1 MLLIVGLGNPGRE
14 YAGHRHNVG
23 AMAINAI
30 HRRHHFPP
38 WKKRFQ
44 AETAEGL
51 LGGHKTLLLK
61 PTTFMNESGR
71 AVGEAARFY
80 KIDPTNVVVMHDELD
95 LARAKIRIK
104 SGGGGAGHNGL
115 RSVSAHIGNNYRR
128 IRIGIGHPGRRD
140 LVTRHVLRDF
150 AKSDREWL
158 DPMLNAIADNAELL
172 ADGRDELMAT
182 RLALAAAPDHSA
194 ISAKGADKKKPIVAK
209 TKEQKSESK
218 SEPNS
223 TSNADPDPEPN
234 RGPFSGLRRWFGS
247 S

>member
-1 MLLIVGLGNPGRE
+1 MILIVGLGNPGRE
-14 YAGHRHNVG
+14 FASHRHNVG
-23 AMAINAI
+23 AMAIDAI
-30 HRRHHFPP
+30 HHRHHFPP

-51 LGGHKTLLLK
+51 LGNHKTLLLK

-80 KIDPTNVVVMHDELD
+80 KLEPTDIVIMHDELD
-95 LARAKIRIK
+95 LARGKIRIK

-115 RSVSAHIGNNYRR
+115 RSVSAHIGNDYRR
-128 IRIGIGHPGRRD
+128 IRIGIGHPGSRD

-158 DPMLNAIADNAELL
+158 DPLLNAIGDNAELL
-172 ADGRDELMAT
+172 ADGRNELMAT
-182 RLALAAAPDHSA
+182 RLALAIAPNDSGIA
-194 ISAKGADKKKPIVAK
+194 PKGANKKKPLVAK
-209 TKEQKSESK
+209 AKEPKPESK

-223 TSNADPDPEPN
+223 TPNADPDPEPN